1 VKASESAGR
10 APFPAEP
17 RWLLIGNSR
26 WHWGGG
32 EPAALQLWHTPPLPA
47 AGGASLAALQGW
59 AAVGPVPAAAGL
71 DPGRR
76 LGLEQVPLQ
85 DLPPWLGVDRA
96 LVAWRAWRLCA
107 APVLVADAGTA
118 LSLTLVDGSGRFLG
132 GRLQAGLALQL
143 RALAAGTAQLPDLLP
158 LASPGPRT
166 EPEPCD
172 AAESVVIDPAIDAAA
187 LAAGGVISGCDMAD
201 PWPRATAEAMQ
212 LGIREGLVAAV
223 AAAHGQAE
231 QRCPGCRLWVTGGDS
246 DWLAPAL
253 GQPASPALALEA
265 LALLSSGQ
273 DR

>member
-1 VKASESAGR
+1 MKASEPAGR
-10 APFPAEP
+10 APVPAAP

-47 AGGASLAALQGW
+47 AGGASLAALQSW

-96 LVAWRAWRLCA
+96 LVAWRAWRLSA

-118 LSLTLVDGSGRFLG
+118 LSLTLVDASGRFLG

-143 RALAAGTAQLPDLLP
+143 RALAAGTALLPDLLP

-166 EPEPCD
+166 ELEPST
-172 AAESVVIDPAIDAAA
+172 AAEAVA
-187 LAAGGVISGCDMAD
+187 AAGGVISGCDMAD

-223 AAAHGQAE
+223 AAAHRKAE